1 MILTPSEEAAVLC
14 EGEELELICTSN
26 NETYLQWSWSLQ
38 IEYGKVLEYS
48 RFISSMDMSQQENSV
63 SVNSTSF
70 YISRV
75 SHQGRL
81 PLVSRLL
88 ISPVSL
94 QVNAVTIANCTE
106 VGADGMASITINM
119 VGNINASRYH
129 QVSLKLLLICKSI
142 QLQTILI
149 FEK

>member
-1 MILTPSEEAAVLC
+1 MTPSEEATVIC

-26 NETYLQWSWSLQ
+26 ETFLQWSWSLQ
-38 IEYGKVLEYS
+38 IEPGKVSEHS
-48 RFISSMDMSQQENSV
+48 RFISSTDASQQIDSV

-70 YISRV
+70 HISRV

-94 QVNAVTIANCTE
+94 KVNAVITANCTE
-106 VGADGMASITINM
+106 VLVDGMASITINM
-119 VGNINASRYH
+119 VGDINASRY
-129 QVSLKLLLICKSI
+129 
-142 QLQTILI
+142 T
-149 FEK
+149 

>member
-1 MILTPSEEAAVLC
+1 MILTPSKEAAVLC
-14 EGEELELICTSN
+14 EGEELELIYTSN
-26 NETYLQWSWSLQ
+26 ETFLQWSWSLQ
-38 IEYGKVLEYS
+38 IEPDKVLEYS
-48 RFISSMDMSQQENSV
+48 RFISSTDASQQVDSF

-70 YISRV
+70 HISRV

-94 QVNAVTIANCTE
+94 KVNAVTIANCTE

-119 VGNINASRYH
+119 VGDINASRYT
-129 QVSLKLLLICKSI
+129 QVS
-142 QLQTILI
+142 
-149 FEK
+149 F